1 MMSTT
6 ISNISII
13 GCRGKVDSVDKFLTK
28 ANEFVS
34 NQPSKNE
41 LLLQFLDA
49 DRVLGKEHILSAIE
63 HADRA
68 FERSENISE
77 TLGMEILIYASGEP
91 QIKNA
96 LAKIGLTDGCERIA
110 IITQGG
116 MDKEALHTLI
126 FHLNLE
132 RDDEVLEFNEIKARE
147 FGINDIEIAAVEK
160 NKVMDLILERVAMV
174 DVRK

>member
-1 MMSTT
+1 MSTT

-13 GCRGKVDSVDKFLTK
+13 GCRCKVDSVEKFLAK
-28 ANEFVS
+28 AHDFVS

-49 DRVLGKEHILSAIE
+49 DRVLGKEHIYSAIE
-63 HADRA
+63 HAHRA
-68 FERSENISE
+68 FKRKENISE
-77 TLGMEILIYASGEP
+77 TLAMEILIYASGEP

-110 IITQGG
+110 IITGG
-116 MDKEALHTLI
+116 TMDTKALHALI
-126 FHLNLE
+126 VHLNLV

-147 FGINDIEIAAVEK
+147 FGINETEIAAVEK

-174 DVRK
+174 EVRK